1 MTHFLRKKG
10 IIHQTTCINTPEQNG
25 VSERKNIHLLEMTRT
40 LMFQSNVPK
49 IYWSDAILC
58 ATHLINRLPSS
69 RLENKIPLEI
79 LYQQKITFDHLK
91 IFGCTSFVHIKRKDK
106 LDFVSTKTIFLG
118 YSPFKKG
125 YKCYDPINKKLFI
138 SRNVVFF

>member
-1 MTHFLRKKG
+1 
-10 IIHQTTCINTPEQNG
+10 
-25 VSERKNIHLLEMTRT
+25 MTRT

-49 IYWSDAILC
+49 KIWSDAILC

-69 RLENKIPLEI
+69 RLKNQIPLEI
-79 LYQQKITFDHLK
+79 LYQQKIIFDHLK
-91 IFGCTSFVHIKRKDK
+91 IFRCTSFVHIKRKDK

-125 YKCYDPINKKLFI
+125 YKCYDPINKKVFI
-138 SRNVVFF
+138 SRNVIFFLK